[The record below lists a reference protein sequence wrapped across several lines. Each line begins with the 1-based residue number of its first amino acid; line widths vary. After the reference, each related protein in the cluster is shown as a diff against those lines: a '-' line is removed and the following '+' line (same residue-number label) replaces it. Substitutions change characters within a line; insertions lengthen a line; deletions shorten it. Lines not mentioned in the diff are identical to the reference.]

1 MIHILPETNKVL
13 VAIHQPNF
21 FPWLGYFE
29 KIAKTDRFIFLDDVQ
44 FPKTGGVWSN
54 RVKLLIGGEARWF
67 TAAIDRQ
74 YHGTR
79 QINEMQFLEDNP
91 WRSKLLKTLEN
102 EYRKHP
108 FYSDVSA
115 VITPLLLNPD
125 GNIAEYNIHAVTTIA
140 KVLGLD
146 TSKLRRSSACEMT
159 GVSNELLCNLTRAA
173 GGNVYM
179 CGGGAEG
186 YQDDTIFATQGVG
199 LQYQNFLHPDYPQRG
214 QTTFVPGLSVIDAA
228 MNIGWQGVKALLK

>member
-1 MIHILPETNKVL
+1 MAKT

-21 FPWLGYFE
+21 FPWLGYFD
-29 KIAKTDRFIFLDDVQ
+29 KIARTDLFVFLDDVQ

-54 RVKLLIGGEARWF
+54 RVRLLIGGQARWF

-79 QINEMQFLEDNP
+79 RINEMEFLVDSP
-91 WRSKLLKTLEN
+91 WRAKLLKTLES

-108 FYSDVSA
+108 FFDEVST
-115 VITPLLLNPD
+115 VIKPLLLNPEN
-125 GNIAEYNIHAVTTIA
+125 NIAEYNIHAVSAIA

-146 TSKLRRSSACEMT
+146 ITKLRRSSACAVKGT
-159 GVSNELLCNLTRAA
+159 SNELLYNLTRAM
-173 GGNVYM
+173 GGSIYM

-186 YQDDTIFATQGVG
+186 YQDNAFFAAQAVG
-199 LQYQNFLHPDYPQRG
+199 LKYQNFQHPVYPQRG
-214 QTTFVPGLSVIDAA
+214 QAAFSPGLSLIDAA
-228 MNIGWQGVKALLK
+228 MNTGWQGVREILSLAGDD

>member
-1 MIHILPETNKVL
+1 MAKT

-21 FPWLGYFE
+21 FPWLGYFD
-29 KIAKTDRFIFLDDVQ
+29 KISKADLFVFLDDVQ

-79 QINEMQFLEDNP
+79 KINEMQFLPDNP
-91 WRSKLLKTLEN
+91 WRAKLLKTLEN
-102 EYRKHP
+102 EYSKYP
-108 FYSDVSA
+108 FYSEVST
-115 VITPLLLNPD
+115 VITPLLVNPQ

-140 KVLGLD
+140 KILGLN
-146 TSKLRRSSACEMT
+146 TTKLRRSSDYLAT
-159 GVSNELLCNLTRAA
+159 GASNELLCNLTRAV
-173 GGNVYM
+173 GGNVYI

-186 YQDDTIFATQGVG
+186 YQDDTFFASQGVG
-199 LQYQNFLHPDYPQRG
+199 LEYQHFQHPVSPQRR
-214 QTTFVPGLSVIDAA
+214 QVAFVPGLSVIDAA
-228 MNIGWQGVKALLK
+228 MNVGWQGVREMLLPVSDD

>member
-1 MIHILPETNKVL
+1 MPKT

-21 FPWLGYFE
+21 FPWLGYFD
-29 KIAKTDRFIFLDDVQ
+29 KIARADLFIFMDDVQ

-54 RVKLLIGGEARWF
+54 RVKLLIGGEERWF
-67 TAAIDRQ
+67 TAPIDRQ

-79 QINEMQFLEDNP
+79 LINEMQFLQDNP
-91 WRSKLLKTLEN
+91 WRFKLVKTIEN
-102 EYRKHP
+102 DYRKHP
-108 FYSDVSA
+108 FYSEVSA
-115 VITPLLLNPD
+115 VITPLLLSPE

-146 TSKLRRSSACEMT
+146 TSKLRRSSACVTT
-159 GVSNELLCNLTRAA
+159 GVSNELLCNLTRAV

-186 YQDDTIFATQGVG
+186 YQDDIFFGSQGVG
-199 LQYQNFLHPDYPQRG
+199 LEYQDFQHPVYPQRG
-214 QTTFVPGLSVIDAA
+214 QTAFIPGLSVIDAA
-228 MNIGWQGVKALLK
+228 MNIGWASVGQLLRSVRSQTI